1 MEKNIGS
8 ILKKS
13 RIDTG
18 MSVEE
23 VSLFLTQKGYK
34 ALEKTVYSWEAGN
47 SQPKPDILLEL
58 CNLYGINDVL
68 GTFGYAGQPEQT
80 QTIAAYKENGN
91 FTPEELNKIEEYKR
105 LLLAARPK
113 NNGNE

>member
-1 MEKNIGS
+1 MDKNISS

-13 RIDTG
+13 RINAG

-23 VSLFLTQKGYK
+23 VSSVLIQKGYK
-34 ALEKTVYSWEAGN
+34 ALEKTIYSWETGN
-47 SQPKPDILLEL
+47 SQPKPDVLLEL
-58 CNLYGINDVL
+58 CSLYGISDVL
-68 GTFGYAGQPEQT
+68 GTFGYSRQT
-80 QTIAAYKENGN
+80 GGAQTIAAHKEEGN

-113 NNGNE
+113 SNGDD